1 MKSFSTRR
9 FILLNLLVTVFTLN
23 AVLVHSACFMEITAV
38 EQSSSTKMNM
48 PCHTKE
54 NSQTA
59 INDPVLVIE
68 GLVMEDFV
76 LEDMDMEMQGMEKD
90 CCSACSVLVLT
101 TDTAVSI
108 AAAHADM
115 IDIPLISLIDRTLEI
130 PFRPPIYHRS

>member
-23 AVLVHSACFMEITAV
+23 AVLVHSACFMEITAP
-38 EQSSSTKMNM
+38 EQNSSTQINM
-48 PCHTKE
+48 PCHTQD

-59 INDPVLVIE
+59 INDPD
-68 GLVMEDFV
+68 LVMED
-76 LEDMDMEMQGMEKD
+76 LETQSIEKD

-101 TDTAVSI
+101 TETAVPI

-115 IDIPLISLIDRTLEI
+115 IDIPLVSLIDRTLEI

>member
-38 EQSSSTKMNM
+38 EHNSSANVNM
-48 PCHTKE
+48 PCHTQE
-54 NSQTA
+54 NSKTT
-59 INDPVLVIE
+59 IDDPDMVMEDLVIE
-68 GLVMEDFV
+68 GT
-76 LEDMDMEMQGMEKD
+76 EMQGMEKD

-101 TDTAVSI
+101 TETAVPI

-115 IDIPLISLIDRTLEI
+115 IDIPLVSLIDRTLEI

>member
-1 MKSFSTRR
+1 
-9 FILLNLLVTVFTLN
+9 
-23 AVLVHSACFMEITAV
+23 
-38 EQSSSTKMNM
+38 
-48 PCHTKE
+48 
-54 NSQTA
+54 
-59 INDPVLVIE
+59 
-68 GLVMEDFV
+68 MEDFV

>member
-23 AVLVHSACFMEITAV
+23 TVLVHSACFMEITAA
-38 EQSSSTKMNM
+38 EQTSSAKLNM
-48 PCHTKE
+48 PCHTQE
-54 NSQTA
+54 NSQTT
-59 INDPVLVIE
+59 INDPDMVMEDLVIE
-68 GLVMEDFV
+68 DLVIEDT
-76 LEDMDMEMQGMEKD
+76 EIQGMEKD

-101 TDTAVSI
+101 TDTAVPI

-115 IDIPLISLIDRTLEI
+115 IGIPLTSLIDRTLEI